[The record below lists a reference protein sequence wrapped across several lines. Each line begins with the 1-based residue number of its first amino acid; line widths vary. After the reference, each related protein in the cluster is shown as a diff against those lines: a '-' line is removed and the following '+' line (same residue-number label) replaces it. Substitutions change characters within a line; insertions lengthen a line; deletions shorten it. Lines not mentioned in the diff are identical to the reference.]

1 MEQNV
6 PTVSPVTRDEPRNHP
21 PVNAIDRAAL
31 YCSYV
36 TPLYRYFYHVLNNVQ
51 DAEDLTASTINKALL
66 SLEGY
71 RGEGEIGAWLFSI
84 ARHTLRD
91 FQRRQ
96 RPSLDVAVL
105 TPPPIDP
112 SPSPELQ
119 VLQAEQVALLHHLI
133 RQLPDDQRE
142 AIRLRYFGALRTAAI
157 AAVLHRSEG
166 ATRLLIHR
174 GLTALRQQ
182 YFMEEQG

>member
-1 MEQNV
+1 MEQHV
-6 PTVSPVTRDEPRNHP
+6 PTVSRVTRDEPRNRP
-21 PVNAIDRAAL
+21 PVSAIDRAAL
-31 YCSYV
+31 YRSYV
-36 TPLYRYFYHVLNNVQ
+36 TPLYRYFYHVLTNVH
-51 DAEDLTASTINKALL
+51 DAEDLTATTVSKALL

-91 FQRRQ
+91 VQRRQ
-96 RPSLDVAVL
+96 RPSLDVTVL
-105 TPPPIDP
+105 TPPPMDP
-112 SPSPELQ
+112 SPSPEAQL
-119 VLQAEQVALLHHLI
+119 LQAEQAALRHHLI

-142 AIRLRYFGALRTAAI
+142 TIRLRYFGALRTAAI